1 MDAIAVAPG
10 AGPVPKLVSLPEPTV
25 AADEVLVEGLLVG
38 ICGTD
43 RAVIEDAPSLPGPL
57 VLGHESLGR
66 VLSAPQGSALA
77 VGDLVVGLIR
87 RPCPEGC
94 EPCRRGELDRCLT
107 RPPVERGISRAD
119 GFAAQLWSS
128 PDAYLC
134 PVPAQLQDLGVLIE
148 PASSIIKGLRRVADR
163 DPSAAPTNAL
173 VLGAGTVGVLSA
185 AFLAAAGIDV
195 DVSDPFAPGH
205 RDIVEA
211 LGARFL
217 PTAPER
223 RAYDLVVEASGADD
237 ALQTSLEAVGPLG
250 KVLVLGLPGAPAPT
264 TAHTPRLV
272 MDDVEM
278 TFSVNATPADH
289 RAAADRLCGLDANV
303 LHRLMRREL
312 PLSRYAEALVPD
324 GSTPKTVVR
333 LAA

>member
-1 MDAIAVAPG
+1 MAVAPDT
-10 AGPVPKLVSLPEPTV
+10 GPVPQLVSLPEPTLT
-25 AADEVLVEGLLVG
+25 AGEVLVEGMLVG

-43 RAVIEDAPSLPGPL
+43 RAVIEAARSLPAPL

-66 VLSAPQGSALA
+66 VLSAPPGSALA
-77 VGDLVVGLIR
+77 AGELVVGLIR

-94 EPCRRGELDRCLT
+94 EPCLRGELDRCLT

-148 PASSIIKGLRRVADR
+148 PASSIVKGLRRVAAA
-163 DPSAAPTNAL
+163 DPAAARTNAL
-173 VLGAGTVGVLSA
+173 VLGAGTVGALSA
-185 AFLAAAGIDV
+185 AFLAAAGLDV
-195 DVSDPFAPGH
+195 DVSDPFAPRH
-205 RDIVEA
+205 RDVVEG
-211 LGARFL
+211 LGARYL
-217 PTAPER
+217 STPPER
-223 RAYDLVVEASGADD
+223 RAYDLVIEASGGVD
-237 ALQTSLEAVGPLG
+237 ALQTGLDAVGPLG
-250 KVLVLGLPGAPAPT
+250 SVLVIGLPSAPAPT
-264 TAHTPRLV
+264 TAQIGRLV
-272 MDDVEM
+272 MDDVDI

-289 RAAADRLCGLDANV
+289 RAAADRLCGLDPEA

-312 PLSRYAEALVPD
+312 PLSRYTEALVPD